1 MLARYKTMF
10 VRSSQCW
17 PVTRQYLSGVVNV
30 GPLQDNICQEWSML
44 ARYKTMLS
52 GVVNVGPLQ
61 DNVSGVRSG
70 QCWLVTRQCLSG
82 VVNVGPLQE
91 QCLSGVV
98 NVGPLQDNACQEW
111 SMLVRYKTMFV
122 RSDQC

>member
-17 PVTRQYLSGVVNV
+17 PVTRQCLSGVVNV

-44 ARYKTMLS
+44 TRYKTMS
-52 GVVNVGPLQ
+52 GVVNDDPLQ
-61 DNVSGVRSG
+61 DNV
-70 QCWLVTRQCLSG
+70 
-82 VVNVGPLQE
+82 
-91 QCLSGVV
+91 
-98 NVGPLQDNACQEW
+98 CQEW
-111 SMLVRYKTMFV
+111 SMLTRYKTMFV